1 MNKFKSKLAVL
12 GGALASSVCAFAEG
26 EVGGQQVDASLVTQY
41 ITDGKQEIVTV
52 LTAGAAIVGAF
63 FVWGLI
69 KKALNRSK

>member
-1 MNKFKSKLAVL
+1 MKNLFNRLAVASAAVA
-12 GGALASSVCAFAEG
+12 GTVGSALAEG
-26 EVGGQQVDASLVTQY
+26 AQEVDASLVTSY
-41 ITDGKQEIVTV
+41 ITTGKAQIVTV